1 MVNASKKNK
10 NEEREWAKWTLRLLL
25 LVKDARGGLHLL
37 DKGIIYQRK
46 LPMGLS
52 A

>member
-1 MVNASKKNK
+1 MLARKIKLK
-10 NEEREWAKWTLRLLL
+10 NENGLKWTLRLLL